1 MGISTGQA
9 GQYNRI
15 VRDLGPMRVHLFR
28 SVGLLHLIAGVM
40 YLFWR
45 LTAGLT
51 GFGSFLFWCAEL
63 FVWLAAVA
71 FFLSRFLHQLS
82 HLPVPEVFQQA
93 FFQMPRVDVLVM
105 RRWDSVEAT
114 RQTALAA
121 LRLNYP
127 WDRLFVHV
135 VDLAEDEAMAK
146 VARAVP
152 CEYWACPNPAV
163 DPLAYV
169 LQLGRVKGDYF
180 LLLDP
185 GQFPDPSLLFQ
196 ALPLFYDSPER
207 APIANRTGFV
217 QVMLRTL
224 GQPRAVHPLQQVL
237 AVGSRGYQAA
247 PLLGSG
253 CLIRRQALE
262 GIPDLDS
269 CKPVRLGCQLHRQG
283 WVSHLVRETQVT
295 GALLPLRNRRIA
307 LLALFSALKENP
319 FWRGQTSQQQQFQ
332 YLWLTLWGAGG
343 VAEIAYLAVPI
354 AYLWTGWTPV
364 PAFDGEFFA
373 WFLPYVLLGRFSW
386 FLAFPPSLWRAAWQS
401 ERQTGSQ
408 FFQSIQ
414 ALVQSLQGVIPDPEK
429 PSQLSLG
436 PQALAI
442 LLTLLAI
449 GVGSVRLLGSWDPA
463 WAGFVLGLLWA
474 VYNLL
479 ILTVR
484 PDDHDFARLQFSR
497 RRAATPPEEVA
508 DPVSSLTED

>member
-1 MGISTGQA
+1 
-9 GQYNRI
+9 
-15 VRDLGPMRVHLFR
+15 MRLHLFR
-28 SVGLLHLIAGVM
+28 WVGLLHLIMGVM
-40 YLFWR
+40 YLYWR

-51 GFGSFLFWCAEL
+51 GFGSFLFWMAEL
-63 FVWLAAVA
+63 FVWVAAVG
-71 FFLSRFLHQLS
+71 FSLSRF
-82 HLPVPEVFQQA
+82 PREFVFVPEPEAVQQA

-105 RRWDSVEAT
+105 RCWDSPEAT
-114 RQTALAA
+114 RQTVLAA

-135 VDLAEDEAMAK
+135 VDLAEDEEMAK

-152 CEYWACPNPAV
+152 CEYWACPDPTV

-169 LQLGRVKGDYF
+169 LQLEQVKGDYF

-185 GQFPDPSLLFQ
+185 GQFPEPNLLFQ
-196 ALPLFYDSPER
+196 TLPLFFDSPER

-224 GQPRAVHPLQQVL
+224 GRPRAVHPLQQVL
-237 AVGSRGYQAA
+237 AVGSRGYHAA

-253 CLIRRQALE
+253 CVVRRQALD
-262 GIPDLDS
+262 GIPNLDS
-269 CKPVRLGCQLHRQG
+269 RKPVRLGCQIHRQG

-319 FWRGQTSQQQQFQ
+319 FWGGQTSQQQRFQ
-332 YLWLTLWGAGG
+332 YLWLALWGAGG
-343 VAEIAYLAVPI
+343 VAELAYLAVPI
-354 AYLWTGWTPV
+354 AYLWTGWMPV
-364 PAFDGEFFA
+364 PAFDGQFFA
-373 WFLPYVLLGRFSW
+373 WFLPYALLGRLSGL
-386 FLAFPPSLWRAAWQS
+386 LAFPPHLWRAAWRS

-414 ALVQSLQGVIPDPEK
+414 ALVQLFQGVIPDREQ

-442 LLTLLAI
+442 LLTLSGI
-449 GVGSVRLLGSWDPA
+449 GVGSVRFVGSWDPG
-463 WAGFVLGLLWA
+463 WPGFAFGLLWA

-484 PDDHDFARLQFSR
+484 PDDHDVGGFQFPRKRL
-497 RRAATPPEEVA
+497 ANPPA
-508 DPVSSLTED
+508 DPVASLKED

>member
-1 MGISTGQA
+1 
-9 GQYNRI
+9 
-15 VRDLGPMRVHLFR
+15 MRVHLFR
-28 SVGLLHLIAGVM
+28 WIGGLHLAAGGI
-40 YLFWR
+40 YLYWR
-45 LTAGLT
+45 LTVGLT

-63 FVWLAAVA
+63 FVWLAAVT
-71 FFLSRFLHQLS
+71 FFWSRFPHELS
-82 HLPVPEVFQQA
+82 HLPEPEVFQRA

-105 RRWDSVEAT
+105 RRWNSPEVT

-135 VDLAEDEAMAK
+135 VDLAEDEEMAK
-146 VARAVP
+146 VAQAIP
-152 CEYWACPNPAV
+152 CEYLACPEPTT

-169 LQLGRVKGDYF
+169 LQLEREKGDYL

-185 GQFPDPSLLFQ
+185 GQFPEPGLLFQ
-196 ALPLFYDSPER
+196 TLPLFFDSPER
-207 APIANRTGFV
+207 APIANSTGFV
-217 QVMLRTL
+217 QVVLRTL
-224 GQPRAVHPLQQVL
+224 GQPAAVHPLQQVL
-237 AVGSRGYQAA
+237 AVGSRGYHAA

-269 CKPVRLGCQLHRQG
+269 RKPVRLGCQLHRQG
-283 WVSHLVRETQVT
+283 WISHLVRETRVT

-319 FWRGQTSQQQQFQ
+319 LWGGQTSQQQRFQ
-332 YLWLTLWGAGG
+332 YLWLALWGAGG
-343 VAEIAYLAVPI
+343 VAELAYLAVPI
-354 AYLWTGWTPV
+354 AYLWIGWMPV
-364 PAFDGEFFA
+364 PAFDGQFFTR
-373 WFLPYVLLGRFSW
+373 FLPYVLLGRLSW
-386 FLAFPPSLWRAAWQS
+386 FLAFPPPLWKAAWQS

-414 ALVQSLQGVIPDPEK
+414 ALVQLLQGAIPDREK

-449 GVGSVRLLGSWDPA
+449 GVGSVRFAGSWDPA

-508 DPVSSLTED
+508 DPVSSLRED